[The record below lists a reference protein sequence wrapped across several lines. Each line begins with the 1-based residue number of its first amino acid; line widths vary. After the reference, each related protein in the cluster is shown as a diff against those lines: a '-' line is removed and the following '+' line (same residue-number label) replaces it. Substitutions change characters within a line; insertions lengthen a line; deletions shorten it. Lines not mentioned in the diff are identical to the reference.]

1 MGRLTRDEGPPRAAS
16 GTSQRVARVLVV
28 DDEPLVAEAI
38 RLVLS
43 DEFDVTSTTDPADAL
58 ARLTLD
64 DSYDVILCDVMM
76 PTMNGVELR
85 NRVHAANPEL
95 ASRIVLMT
103 GGILMSKLR
112 QMLEGV
118 PNLVFTKPFDFAG
131 LRDLVRRLT
140 LTDAAKSRASGH

>member
-1 MGRLTRDEGPPRAAS
+1 MTRDEGPPRAAS
-16 GTSQRVARVLVV
+16 GTGQRVARVLVV
-28 DDEPLVAEAI
+28 DDEPLVADAI

-58 ARLTLD
+58 ARLTSD

-76 PTMNGVELR
+76 PAMNGVELR

-95 ASRIVLMT
+95 ASRFVLMT
-103 GGILMSKLR
+103 GGILLSNLR
-112 QMLEGV
+112 QMLESV

-131 LRDLVRRLT
+131 LRDLIRRLT
-140 LTDAAKSRASGH
+140 LAHAAKSRASRP